1 MARTLTRNDADAED
15 LVQDTLIRPTG
26 RSDASTVN
34 IPGLAAH
41 DPPQHPHHPQPS
53 PSTQLF
59 RDGDEANDRLATTA
73 GPNRADGAVEA
84 TFDAAVEQALAELDE
99 PFRRVIQLDDIDG
112 LTYAEAAARLQIPVG
127 TVMSRLHR
135 ARSRMR
141 RRLEASGLTPK
152 NPR

>member
-1 MARTLTRNDADAED
+1 M
-15 LVQDTLIRPTG
+15 G
-26 RSDASTVN
+26 
-34 IPGLAAH
+34 
-41 DPPQHPHHPQPS
+41 
-53 PSTQLF
+53 
-59 RDGDEANDRLATTA
+59 
-73 GPNRADGAVEA
+73 A

-99 PFRRVIQLDDIDG
+99 PFRRVIQLVDIDG

-141 RRLEASGLTPK
+141 RRLEASGLTPR